1 MSEEDP
7 KQALDNLSKKTAI
20 LLALC
25 ASGRGRAAAICAF
38 VILLCA
44 RIFWSLRRHV
54 LFWVAL
60 MIVALLH
67 IPLILR
73 IEWGNRNYPGVAL
86 LPLAFLMSLRGQ
98 GNLLY
103 AAGRGGAGGARG
115 GLLPLCRMQP
125 LVGARADRAGGDLQ
139 ILRYG
144 FCGRGWRGRRK
155 IRELLKIW
163 PRPSSRSGL

>member
-25 ASGRGRAAAICAF
+25 ASPFFYLFVCLGDPGRGRAAAICAF

-86 LPLAFLMSLRGQ
+86 LPLAFLDFCIV
-98 GNLLY
+98 Y
-103 AAGRGGAGGARG
+103 GALKLVEKVTKRSSQSTDTTLGA
-115 GLLPLCRMQP
+115 
-125 LVGARADRAGGDLQ
+125 
-139 ILRYG
+139 
-144 FCGRGWRGRRK
+144 
-155 IRELLKIW
+155 
-163 PRPSSRSGL
+163 